1 MKTFG
6 LLALGGAMGLK
17 FEDLSYN
24 NLRDAFSKVRQFLW
38 LDPFTSKFRQFPVFM
53 ATEILI
59 PRLSVTT
66 TFHISNGAMPMEMD
80 QLPFL
85 NPPDVDQNQDSGTQL
100 K

>member
-24 NLRDAFSKVRQFLW
+24 NLRDAFSKVRQFLS
-38 LDPFTSKFRQFPVFM
+38 LDLFTSELRRFPVFM
-53 ATEILI
+53 ATETSIL
-59 PRLSVTT
+59 LSLVTT
-66 TFHISNGAMPMEMD
+66 IFHISNGAMPMEMD

-85 NPPDVDQNQDSGTQL
+85 NPPDVDQNQDFGTQL

>member
-24 NLRDAFSKVRQFLW
+24 NLRDAFSKVRTLFL
-38 LDPFTSKFRQFPVFM
+38 LQPFTSKLRLFPVFM
-53 ATEILI
+53 ATETLIL
-59 PRLSVTT
+59 PSLVTT
-66 TFHISNGAMPMEMD
+66 TFHISNGVTQMEMD

-85 NPPDVDQNQDSGTQL
+85 NPLDVDQNQDSGTQL

>member
-1 MKTFG
+1 METKISI
-6 LLALGGAMGLK
+6 LL
-17 FEDLSYN
+17 S
-24 NLRDAFSKVRQFLW
+24 
-38 LDPFTSKFRQFPVFM
+38 
-53 ATEILI
+53 
-59 PRLSVTT
+59 SVTT

>member
-17 FEDLSYN
+17 FEDLSYT
-24 NLRDAFSKVRQFLW
+24 NLRDAFSKVRQFLC
-38 LDPFTSKFRQFPVFM
+38 LDLFTSKLRRFPVFM
-53 ATEILI
+53 ATETLIL
-59 PRLSVTT
+59 LSLVTT
-66 TFHISNGAMPMEMD
+66 ISHTSNGAMPMEMD

>member
-1 MKTFG
+1 
-6 LLALGGAMGLK
+6 
-17 FEDLSYN
+17 
-24 NLRDAFSKVRQFLW
+24 
-38 LDPFTSKFRQFPVFM
+38 M